1 MFAVHLAATPSC
13 MYVGLTRL
21 HLDTITGP
29 TPQQYDDMLH
39 TMSKL
44 QHLHIHKV
52 SMIYY
57 PLPG

>member
-1 MFAVHLAATPSC
+1 
-13 MYVGLTRL
+13 MYAGLTRL
-21 HLDTITGP
+21 YLDTLTGP

-39 TMSKL
+39 TLSKL

-52 SMIYY
+52 NLIYY